1 MARIVLVHGA
11 FHELWGPFRLA
22 FRWTPPM
29 LDGMAAAGID
39 PTGLDLAIGSMGEIR
54 DQVAVAFWGD
64 LFRPAPAPGDPVDD
78 GGDAPA
84 DAPDQIIEHL
94 GDGTNSPSLDAISAA
109 ISKGTHQR
117 TLEALAAYF
126 TDDELRARVH
136 GRVNDCLGPDTEVVI
151 AHSMGTVVA
160 YEVLAER
167 TDLDI
172 GMFVTL
178 GSPLGAAAMIAD
190 VLRPPVV
197 DGVGHWPESVKA
209 WTNVAAQ
216 GDMATMAAP
225 QLAPVFGD
233 ALADRFIY
241 NGRHPHDIEP
251 YLTAKETGTAIAAG
265 LRRP

>member
-29 LDGMAAAGID
+29 LDGLAAAGV
-39 PTGLDLAIGSMGEIR
+39 DLSISNFGQLR
-54 DQVAVAFWGD
+54 DEMSVAFWGD
-64 LFRPAPAPGDPVDD
+64 LFRPVPDPNEPMDD
-78 GGDAPA
+78 AGDAPA

-94 GDGTNSPSLDAISAA
+94 GGADTPGIDAIGAA

-126 TDDELRARVH
+126 TDEGLRGSVH
-136 GRVNDCLGPDTEVVI
+136 DRVNRCLGPETEVVI

-160 YEVLAER
+160 YEVLAAR
-167 TDLDI
+167 HDLDV

-178 GSPLGAAAMIAD
+178 GSPLGATAMLSD
-190 VLRPPVV
+190 VLQPPLV
-197 DGVGHWPESVKA
+197 DGVGRWPTCVQA

-233 ALADRFIY
+233 AVTDRFIY

-251 YLTAKETGTAIAAG
+251 YLTAKETGAAIAAG
-265 LRRP
+265 LRHP